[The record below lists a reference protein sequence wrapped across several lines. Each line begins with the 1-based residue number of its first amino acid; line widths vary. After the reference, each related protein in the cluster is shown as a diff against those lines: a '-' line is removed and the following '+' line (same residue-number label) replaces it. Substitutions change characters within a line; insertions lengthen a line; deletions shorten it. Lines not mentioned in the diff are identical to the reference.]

1 MDVGE
6 GVLAFS
12 DEAGALAGIEAVR
25 ADWPRHSQAAR
36 DFAKR
41 YFDSDAVLSRLLTE
55 ALR

>member
-12 DEAGALAGIEAVR
+12 DEEGALAGIEAVR
-25 ADWPRHSQAAR
+25 ADWDRHSRAAR
-36 DFAKR
+36 AFAAR
-41 YFDSDAVLSRLLTE
+41 YFNSDDVLTRLLDE